1 MAWHRSSEMSMRLEE
16 TRGVGPVLAMMA
28 RGERYKE
35 PVALTA

>member
-1 MAWHRSSEMSMRLEE
+1 MRLDE

-35 PVALTA
+35 PVAQQREGGHTG